1 MKKIKNFLV
10 LLLCLGLCGC
20 ASTEYALIYKNA
32 LKTGTGFTVTK
43 EKNYQKLKERV
54 AEYFVSRGYKS
65 IVFADQKNG
74 FFVFAKEGDFQVP
87 CKIILKYTEKAG
99 ADKIRIDIVKGD
111 DEDELVTDSEVSA
124 DIQAIG
130 EQIKKN

>member
-1 MKKIKNFLV
+1 MKIELV

-20 ASTEYALIYKNA
+20 AYNQYAPIYKNA
-32 LKTGTGFTVTK
+32 LKAGTGFTVTK
-43 EKNYQKLKERV
+43 EENHQKLKERV
-54 AEYFVSRGYKS
+54 AEYFESRGYKS
-65 IVFADQKNG
+65 VVFADQKNE

-99 ADKIRIDIVKGD
+99 VDKMRIDIVKGD
-111 DEDELVTDSEVSA
+111 DEDELVTASEVST